1 MRFFCHLILRES
13 TVLKEYCFMIQILW
27 NLLRQVYILALGQFL
42 HIIHACLTW
51 MRLSSFIYTHTYK
64 HVKQTWYFKISYILV
79 DFSLCNFGAKL
90 LDLLDTHRFKRLL
103 SSWSVVTM
111 ELPGGSQAT
120 KLEDLLG
127 TTFLSKKKHFFQSV
141 LSPQL
146 HLWRGDS
153 FFPGAP
159 GEL

>member
-1 MRFFCHLILRES
+1 
-13 TVLKEYCFMIQILW
+13 
-27 NLLRQVYILALGQFL
+27 
-42 HIIHACLTW
+42 

-127 TTFLSKKKHFFQSV
+127 ATFLSKKKHFFSI
-141 LSPQL
+141 SPQSPTPPL
-146 HLWRGDS
+146 ERRLLLSRGSWGTLAREEELTLRTWRHTE
-153 FFPGAP
+153 GAP
-159 GEL
+159 PRRKSRWGPRGGTGNATYRNLCY